1 MEELRSPHPLP
12 RRAPVT
18 MTTEAETTPTIPQT
32 TAMTEGPAGSRTG
45 PLSSIRVRLLAWF
58 VVLLTLASAISVFV
72 VRQVLLNR
80 MAERIDRELVQE
92 TKELRALA
100 GGIDP
105 ETGEPFGGRV
115 RKVFETY
122 LERNIPS
129 RNEALITFVDGR
141 PYLRSR
147 RVVPYRLDQDAELVA
162 RWGVLTEPDR
172 GTVDTPA
179 GTVEYL
185 AVPLNANEETRG
197 VFVVAFF
204 RDLEQSET
212 DSAIAGAAGTGVF
225 VLIVGSLLAWRLA
238 EMILAPVRRVRR
250 TALSISESDL
260 TRRIEVTGR
269 DEISELAA
277 TFNEMLD
284 RLETA
289 FTAQKQFIDDAS
301 HELRTPITIIRGH
314 LETLESDP
322 SDRAKTVELL
332 LDEVNRMGRL
342 VDDLVLL
349 ARSERPDLLDLDL
362 VEVGPLTEELLR
374 KAAGLGKRDW
384 ALAGSGKGTIVAD
397 RQRITQ
403 AVMQLAQNAY
413 QHTDEGDRIELGS
426 EVRDGTAR
434 FWVRDNGP
442 GIDPSDQERI
452 FQRFERAGA
461 RRPGS
466 AGLGLSIVHAIATA
480 HHGKV
485 NLQSRRGGGSI
496 FELVIPVDQPEDAE
510 EL

>member
-1 MEELRSPHPLP
+1 
-12 RRAPVT
+12 
-18 MTTEAETTPTIPQT
+18 MTNGTT
-32 TAMTEGPAGSRTG
+32 TAG

-58 VVLLTLASAISVFV
+58 VLLLTLASAVSVLV

-92 TKELRALA
+92 TRELRALA

-105 ETGEPFGGRV
+105 ESGEPFGGRV
-115 RKVFETY
+115 RKVFATY

-129 RNEALITFVDGR
+129 RNEALVTFVNGE

-147 RVVPYRLDQDAELVA
+147 RVVPYRLDKDPELVA
-162 RWGVLTEPDR
+162 RWGSLTEPDR
-172 GTVDTPA
+172 GMAQTPA

-185 AVPLNANEETRG
+185 AVPLKTDGETRG

-212 DSAIAGAAGTGVF
+212 DSAIAGAAGTGIF
-225 VLIVGSLLAWRLA
+225 VLIVGSILAWRLA
-238 EMILAPVRRVRR
+238 EMILAPVRKVRR
-250 TALSISESDL
+250 TARAISETDL
-260 TRRIEVTGR
+260 SRRIEIDGK
-269 DEISELAA
+269 DEISELAG

-289 FTAQKQFIDDAS
+289 FTAQKKFIDDAS

-314 LETLESDP
+314 LETLEADP
-322 SDRAKTVELL
+322 EDRAKTVQLL
-332 LDEVNRMGRL
+332 LDELERMGRL

-362 VEVGPLTEELLR
+362 VEIQPLTDELHA
-374 KAAGLGKRDW
+374 KASGLGDRDW
-384 ALAGSGKGTIVAD
+384 VLADSGKGTVVAD

-413 QHTDEGDRIELGS
+413 QHTNDGDRIELGS
-426 EVRDGTAR
+426 NVINGHAR
-434 FWVRDNGP
+434 FWVRDTGP
-442 GIDPSDQERI
+442 GISASDQDRI
-452 FQRFERAGA
+452 FKRFARAGA
-461 RRPGS
+461 RQPGS
-466 AGLGLSIVHAIATA
+466 AGLGLSIVEAIATA
-480 HHGKV
+480 HHGSV
-485 NLQSRRGGGSI
+485 SVDSRPGHGST
-496 FELVIPVDQPEDAE
+496 FELIIPVDQPEDKE

>member
-1 MEELRSPHPLP
+1 MTEVPSGP
-12 RRAPVT
+12 RR
-18 MTTEAETTPTIPQT
+18 
-32 TAMTEGPAGSRTG
+32 G

-58 VVLLTLASAISVFV
+58 VVLLTLASAVSVFV

-80 MAERIDRELVQE
+80 MAERIDRDLVQE

-100 GGIDP
+100 GGLDP

-147 RVVPYRLDQDAELVA
+147 PVAPYRLDRDSELVA
-162 RWGVLTEPDR
+162 RWGSLTEPDR

-185 AVPLNANEETRG
+185 AVPLDSNGETRG

-260 TRRIEVTGR
+260 SRRIDVTGR

-284 RLETA
+284 RLEAA
-289 FTAQKQFIDDAS
+289 FTAQKKFIDDAS

-314 LETLESDP
+314 LETLETDP
-322 SDRAKTVELL
+322 VDRAKTVELL
-332 LDEVNRMGRL
+332 LDEVDRMGRL

-362 VEVGPLTEELLR
+362 VQVGPLTEELHA
-374 KAAGLGKRDW
+374 KASGLGEREW
-384 ALAGSGKGTIVAD
+384 VLAASGKGTVVAD
-397 RQRITQ
+397 RQRVTQ

-413 QHTDEGDRIELGS
+413 EHTTQGDRIELGS
-426 EVRDGTAR
+426 QIDDGHVR
-434 FWVRDNGP
+434 FWVRDSGP
-442 GIDPSDQERI
+442 GIDPRDQQRI
-452 FQRFERAGA
+452 FQRFERAGTP
-461 RRPGS
+461 RPGG
-466 AGLGLSIVHAIATA
+466 AGLGLSIVQAIATA
-480 HHGKV
+480 HHGDV
-485 NLQSRRGGGSI
+485 NVQSRPGSGST
-496 FELVIPVDQPEDAE
+496 FEIVIPVDQPEDGE

>member
-1 MEELRSPHPLP
+1 MTDQPPGVRS
-12 RRAPVT
+12 
-18 MTTEAETTPTIPQT
+18 
-32 TAMTEGPAGSRTG
+32 G
-45 PLSSIRVRLLAWF
+45 PLSSIRLRLLAWF
-58 VVLLTLASAISVFV
+58 FVLLTLAGAVSVLV
-72 VRQVLLNR
+72 VRQVLLNG

-92 TKELRALA
+92 TRELRRLA

-115 RKVFETY
+115 RQVFRTFFQ
-122 LERNIPS
+122 RNIPS
-129 RNEALITFVDGR
+129 RNEALITFVDGE

-147 RVVPYRLDQDAELVA
+147 RVVPYRLDKDPGLVA
-162 RWGVLTEPDR
+162 RWAGLTQSDR

-179 GTVEYL
+179 GAVEYL
-185 AVPLNANEETRG
+185 AVPVDAGAETQG

-238 EMILAPVRRVRR
+238 EMILGPVRKVRR
-250 TALSISESDL
+250 TARSISETDL
-260 TRRIEVTGR
+260 TRRIDVEGK

-289 FTAQKQFIDDAS
+289 FTAQKRFIDDAS
-301 HELRTPITIIRGH
+301 HELRTPITVIRGH
-314 LETLESDP
+314 LETLEADP
-322 SDRAKTVELL
+322 DDRARTIELL
-332 LDEVNRMGRL
+332 LDELDRMGRL

-362 VEVGPLTEELLR
+362 VQVETITPEIHA
-374 KAAGLGKRDW
+374 KASGLGARDW
-384 ALAGSGKGTIVAD
+384 VLVESGTGTVVAD

-413 QHTDEGDRIELGS
+413 QHTKEGDLIELGS
-426 EVRDGTAR
+426 AVSNGHAR
-434 FWVRDNGP
+434 FWVRDTGP
-442 GIDPSDQERI
+442 GIAPSDQERI
-452 FQRFERAGA
+452 FRRFSRAGSG
-461 RRPGS
+461 RRLGG
-466 AGLGLSIVHAIATA
+466 AGLGLSIVRAIATA
-480 HHGKV
+480 HHGTVKV
-485 NLQSRRGGGSI
+485 DSRPGRGST
-496 FELVIPVDQPEDAE
+496 FEVVIPVDQPADER